1 MKIWHYDPHTRI
13 LIGQGKADA
22 SPLEPGVFLLPAF
35 ATSEPPPT
43 EIPGYKI
50 IFDGAAWALNEIPPS
65 PEPLPEPPPAP
76 PAPIILTNRQL
87 FAALALTG
95 FITEAEALAAGRAG
109 AVPAAIDAV
118 FDSRPAQDAFLAR
131 LTWATMREVPRDH
144 PLISAMI
151 AANLATSEQVDGIF
165 TLGASLP

>member
-1 MKIWHYDPHTRI
+1 MFRT
-13 LIGQGKADA
+13 
-22 SPLEPGVFLLPAF
+22 EVNVMTGVVTVVDLTP
-35 ATSEPPPT
+35 E
-43 EIPGYKI
+43 EI
-50 IFDGAAWALNEIPPS
+50 AAL
-65 PEPLPEPPPAP
+65 PPPAP

-118 FDSRPAQDAFLAR
+118 FASLPAQDAFLAR